1 MNFKD
6 LKVFCISLNRREDRR
21 ENIENRLKDLSIEFE
36 FFDAIDGSL
45 LTESYQLPK
54 GAIGCN
60 LSHMNLYRSL
70 ADYDK
75 PILIIEDD
83 AEFAND
89 VIDQF
94 NSIDIP
100 DDWALLYFGGNHNGE
115 ALDMIN
121 HRIHRLK
128 KTFTTHCFAINPKN
142 INLNDISNGFE
153 LFYKDLVIDEYLA
166 YHIQSKFPCYGIY
179 PHISWQ
185 STGFSDILQQDVNY
199 SFLK

>member
-6 LKVFCISLNRREDRR
+6 LKVFCISLNRRKDRR
-21 ENIENRLKDLSIEFE
+21 ENIEKRLKDLSIEFE

-83 AEFAND
+83 AEF
-89 VIDQF
+89 
-94 NSIDIP
+94 
-100 DDWALLYFGGNHNGE
+100 
-115 ALDMIN
+115 
-121 HRIHRLK
+121 
-128 KTFTTHCFAINPKN
+128 N
-142 INLNDISNGFE
+142 II
-153 LFYKDLVIDEYLA
+153 
-166 YHIQSKFPCYGIY
+166 
-179 PHISWQ
+179 
-185 STGFSDILQQDVNY
+185 
-199 SFLK
+199 